1 MFRIPLALLLAGSWL
16 TALQPV
22 NAQSRL
28 PRGSYE
34 QTCRDSY
41 VSGNTLYSIC
51 KDFRGNDY
59 RYTQV
64 VNFQECRGDIYNVDG
79 YVTCAR
85 GTADAPR
92 GTYLQT
98 CRDIEVR
105 GNFLFATCKTATP
118 QWRNTSLQDFAGRR
132 GDIANINGVLTFR

>member
-1 MFRIPLALLLAGSWL
+1 MFRIPLALFLAGSWL

-22 NAQSRL
+22 NAHSRL
-28 PRGSYE
+28 PRCSYE

-51 KDFRGNDY
+51 KYFRGNDY

-64 VNFQECRGDIYNVDG
+64 VNFQECRGDIYNVNG

-85 GTADAPR
+85 GTADAPH
-92 GTYLQT
+92 GTYL
-98 CRDIEVR
+98 
-105 GNFLFATCKTATP
+105 
-118 QWRNTSLQDFAGRR
+118 
-132 GDIANINGVLTFR
+132 